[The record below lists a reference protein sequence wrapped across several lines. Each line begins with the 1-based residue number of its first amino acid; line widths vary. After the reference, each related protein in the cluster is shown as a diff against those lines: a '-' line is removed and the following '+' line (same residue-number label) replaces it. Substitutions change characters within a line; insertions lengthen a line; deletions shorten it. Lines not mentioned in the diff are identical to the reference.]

1 MIITYKGIKKNNAH
15 IIIKQYKP
23 ILPTV
28 RCFGRGPLGI
38 VDISYLRI
46 CFLDKIHKAQG
57 ARIHTTEINIIIE
70 AAKLVLNLLY

>member
-1 MIITYKGIKKNNAH
+1 MILKTLVVIEVRGIKKNNAH

-46 CFLDKIHKAQG
+46 CFLDKIHKKPKEQEY
-57 ARIHTTEINIIIE
+57 IQL
-70 AAKLVLNLLY
+70 K